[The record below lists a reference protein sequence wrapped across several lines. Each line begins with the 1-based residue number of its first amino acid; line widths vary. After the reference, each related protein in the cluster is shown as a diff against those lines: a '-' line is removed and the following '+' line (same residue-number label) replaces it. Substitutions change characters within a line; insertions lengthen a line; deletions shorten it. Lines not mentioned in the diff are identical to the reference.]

1 VSNSHDLTR
10 RSFIEKATAA
20 GAAGAAAAYFIP
32 AGVLGKDAT
41 PGANDRIQLGLIG
54 AGGMG
59 RSNLAS
65 CAKHPDVEV
74 TGIAEVWKS
83 RRDAAV
89 AKYQRSAKPYAD
101 YREML
106 QRDDVDAVI
115 IATPQHWHC
124 LNAVHAA
131 EAGKDVYL
139 QKPMTL
145 HVAESIAVTRAVEK
159 HGIICQVG
167 TQIHAGENYR
177 RVVEMVRSGNLG
189 KISVARTFLRMN
201 QGPEGIGHPAVCDP
215 PKEIDWNSWVGPAP
229 MRPFTEAILG
239 NGPGGGWKKISYM
252 DYRGGWTSGMA
263 PHILDLPYW
272 ALDPGF
278 PSVTFAS
285 GGKHVLRDAGD
296 APDTHEVTW
305 QYPNLTITWMMS
317 LVSKFGFHFQ
327 EQRGDDGA
335 KWRGER
341 SDPNNIT
348 WWLGTY
354 FHGVNGT
361 LISDYTKHDVVPEGD
376 RMKDAKTPEKSI
388 PPSPGHE
395 REWLDCVRSRKQ
407 PSCSAAYHHKID
419 VAIGLANLSLKLGRS
434 IRFDPATESIVDDAE
449 AAKAAR
455 PEYRDPW
462 KFPEEY
468 L

>member
-1 VSNSHDLTR
+1 MSTNRRFSRREFVST
-10 RSFIEKATAA
+10 ATKTGAIGVATPYFVPA
-20 GAAGAAAAYFIP
+20 GA
-32 AGVLGKDAT
+32 LGKNEK
-41 PGANDRIQLGLIG
+41 PGPNDRINLGIIG

-59 RSNLAS
+59 RSNLS
-65 CAKHPDVEV
+65 NCAKYPDVEV

-83 RRDAAV
+83 RRDEAV
-89 AKYQRSAKPYAD
+89 AKYKPSAKPYAD

-106 QRDDVDAVI
+106 QQKDIDAVI

-131 EAGKDVYL
+131 EAGKDIYL

-145 HVAESIAVTRAVEK
+145 HVAESLAVTRAIEK
-159 HGIICQVG
+159 HGVICQVG

-177 RVVEMVRSGNLG
+177 RVVETVRSGNLG

-201 QGPEGIGHPAVCDP
+201 QGPEGIGHPPVCDP
-215 PKEIDWNSWVGPAP
+215 PKDVDWNSWVGPAP
-229 MRPFTEAILG
+229 MRPFTQAILG

-263 PHILDLPYW
+263 PHILDLPHW

-285 GGKHVLRDAGD
+285 GGKHVLRDGGD

-317 LVSKFGFHFQ
+317 VVNKFGFHFQ
-327 EQRGDDGA
+327 DRRGDDGA

-341 SDPNNIT
+341 SDPNSMT

-407 PSCSAAYHHKID
+407 PSCNPSYHHKID
-419 VAIGLANLSLKLGRS
+419 VAIGLANLSLKVGRAVC
-434 IRFDPATESIVDDAE
+434 FDPATRKIVGDDE
-449 AAKAAR
+449 AARLSK
-455 PEYRDPW
+455 PEYRQPW
-462 KFPEEY
+462 QFPEQY